1 MIDDNHLKKG
11 SPILVGGAV
20 EVAFAEGWQGTTH
33 TSVMYDRSDSQASS
47 AAIVEVV
54 TAVRNDRPLAR

>member
-20 EVAFAEGWQGTTH
+20 EVAFSEGWQG
-33 TSVMYDRSDSQASS
+33 S
-47 AAIVEVV
+47 
-54 TAVRNDRPLAR
+54 

>member
-20 EVAFAEGWQGTTH
+20 EVAFSEGQQ
-33 TSVMYDRSDSQASS
+33 DS
-47 AAIVEVV
+47 
-54 TAVRNDRPLAR
+54 